1 MSTPTTHDEA
11 KPEVE
16 ETNFPVID
24 PPSPGGTLTN
34 PEEDFPVIDPPTP
47 GRI

>member
-1 MSTPTTHDEA
+1 MSTPTSPDEV

-24 PPSPGGTLTN
+24 PPPTGGPLTA
-34 PEEDFPVIDPPTP
+34 ESEDFPVIDPPTP
-47 GRI
+47 GEL